1 MTYTIAFEESHRA
14 YQIQDEERG
23 CHVWVPGQDVK
34 ITLIHPYNDDTEEY
48 EVGFS
53 TRRACVLALGI
64 LLAKEAFFAAFVGP
78 ESPFDLPF

>member
-14 YQIQDEERG
+14 YQIQDEVGR
-23 CHVWVPGQDVK
+23 HIWVPKQDVK
-34 ITLIHPYNDDTEEY
+34 ITLIHPYNDDTDEY

-64 LLAKEAFFAAFVGP
+64 LLAKEAFFRSFVGP
-78 ESPFDLPF
+78 ESPFDIPF